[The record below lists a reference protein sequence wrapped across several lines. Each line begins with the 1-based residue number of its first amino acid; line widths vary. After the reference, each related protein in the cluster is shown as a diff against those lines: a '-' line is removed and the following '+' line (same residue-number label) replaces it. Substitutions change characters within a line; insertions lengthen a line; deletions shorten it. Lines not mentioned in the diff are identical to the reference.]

1 MKREEEASKATGN
14 YQELKKSNERPSA
27 GSETAMTLSNPTE
40 PAPVE
45 AGSGLEAEEEVV
57 TQSMPPTEV
66 VNTVVTVTT
75 NPDGS
80 LKRTTRKTTRTMV
93 TTTRVRRIATK
104 SSAVGDG
111 SAEEPTIPLP
121 TECTETTTQPQV
133 ITLIGAPQDEGDDR
147 VSQATFT
154 FMRPTTR
161 TEVLV
166 TEEEHDIDQLD
177 AEVAKYLGSL
187 SDSSSPEKSPGEQ
200 KSHTKTTVRK
210 TVTASA
216 ATATFVSKGPSKTG
230 ILPRIFDPNKI
241 FKHLPGQSPT
251 KVHSSD
257 AQFEPVIME
266 TKENSSNGSTTT
278 TNETTTT
285 TTTTTTATTTRK
297 MRVGNTFAHKS
308 LLITRAGL
316 ESLKKPFNL
325 FIKEMRRDS
334 KSEGERESRTD
345 NTNLDMEDTEQL
357 ALIAMKESERLFSEA
372 GFLLP
377 SITAAG
383 CNQQVIVQ
391 PSQGSPFKH
400 NLNQTAAKHFQSRF
414 ANLPLYQGYGLIG
427 QQLAMCKQPVSCS
440 APTVVTT
447 TIQTSDSAGA
457 QNELDKNTAAGA
469 LMNLLDESTERFL
482 REALNQWCTM
492 GYPQFDKPSLSA
504 LGMSP
509 REIMPVEEEQKALG
523 WSEDLPPDE
532 VTAKDETLVSRTFQ
546 AKDADLEVKEDK
558 QNLSTDLKAD
568 SATGARLS
576 RLGVPSQG
584 AFRVA
589 WSEMPEVLNSNALMK
604 LTRHEVQ
611 LQEAMFEVITSEASY
626 YQSLNVLVKHYY
638 NSPEFSYGSTA
649 KGDLPTSPSQ
659 AVSLGISM
667 AQIAGQVSLENGTD
681 TPQESNPGT
690 VIPTPTP
697 ISGGSRRP
705 LLKPLEKHHLFSNV
719 LLVCLASEKFLKDLE
734 TRWVSQMPILNEVCD
749 LIVKHAGG
757 ANFEPYITYLR
768 NQAYQ
773 METLRKLCQRDSFR
787 STLETLHSHPI
798 SGKNSLGSF
807 LALPMQRLTRLK
819 LLVEVIR
826 RLQDSVIQEAS
837 DPVQRKSP
845 YRVPT
850 DRERENVQL
859 ALRELSRLLASSETE
874 KELMDQKARLL
885 TLSSALEFP
894 DNVKSIAISDKRLI
908 KEGEVREGAPDSRI
922 SMLQKLS
929 LKKPSSFYLILFNDL
944 LLVTK
949 KKKNERY
956 LVLDYCDRAEL
967 QAEVISLTALSRTLS
982 GNISAQK
989 SPLIDEAS
997 QKSLGMP
1004 TSGKSGS
1011 PSTSPGRRA
1020 RRGRPV
1026 TTMDFGLLSPAV
1038 PETQTRQSHE
1048 EPVTSECRVQ
1058 SRGIARSG
1066 SSLSSYQIRPHA
1078 ARSTNY
1084 GGHSPTLP
1092 SEQSRAV
1099 SIHLTLT
1106 ASHNGTFSD
1115 LYLLPKDNDEL
1126 ESWCKA
1132 FSIDKK
1138 FVPLSKTKSP
1148 MKTEVDEK
1156 AQDSPASSLP

>member
-1 MKREEEASKATGN
+1 MKKN
-14 YQELKKSNERPSA
+14 IN
-27 GSETAMTLSNPTE
+27 N
-40 PAPVE
+40 
-45 AGSGLEAEEEVV
+45 
-57 TQSMPPTEV
+57 
-66 VNTVVTVTT
+66 
-75 NPDGS
+75 
-80 LKRTTRKTTRTMV
+80 
-93 TTTRVRRIATK
+93 
-104 SSAVGDG
+104 SS
-111 SAEEPTIPLP
+111 
-121 TECTETTTQPQV
+121 
-133 ITLIGAPQDEGDDR
+133 
-147 VSQATFT
+147 
-154 FMRPTTR
+154 
-161 TEVLV
+161 
-166 TEEEHDIDQLD
+166 
-177 AEVAKYLGSL
+177 
-187 SDSSSPEKSPGEQ
+187 
-200 KSHTKTTVRK
+200 
-210 TVTASA
+210 
-216 ATATFVSKGPSKTG
+216 GPS
-230 ILPRIFDPNKI
+230 IQR
-241 FKHLPGQSPT
+241 
-251 KVHSSD
+251 
-257 AQFEPVIME
+257 
-266 TKENSSNGSTTT
+266 
-278 TNETTTT
+278 
-285 TTTTTTATTTRK
+285 
-297 MRVGNTFAHKS
+297 
-308 LLITRAGL
+308 
-316 ESLKKPFNL
+316 
-325 FIKEMRRDS
+325 
-334 KSEGERESRTD
+334 SEGRCSLTSEEQAFVWVVFQRKFSRLNYTEKPIVISLQFFFPSD
-345 NTNLDMEDTEQL
+345 IEDTEQL

-377 SITAAG
+377 SITATG

-427 QQLAMCKQPVSCS
+427 QQLAMCKQHVSCS

-447 TIQTSDSAGA
+447 TIQKSDPAGA

-523 WSEDLPPDE
+523 WSDDLPPE
-532 VTAKDETLVSRTFQ
+532 EAKSKDEALVNHTCQ
-546 AKDADLEVKEDK
+546 ARETELQVKEDK
-558 QNLSTDLKAD
+558 QNLSTDLKTD
-568 SATGARLS
+568 STTGPRLS
-576 RLGVPSQG
+576 RLGVSSQG

-589 WSEMPEVLNSNALMK
+589 WSEMPEVLNSDALMK

-626 YQSLNVLVKHYY
+626 YQSLNVLVKHFY

-667 AQIAGQVSLENGTD
+667 AQIAGQLSYENGTD
-681 TPQESNPGT
+681 MPQESNPGT
-690 VIPTPTP
+690 VISATP
-697 ISGGSRRP
+697 ISGGTRRP

-787 STLETLHSHPI
+787 STLETLHSHPV

-837 DPVQRKSP
+837 DPAKRNSP
-845 YRVPT
+845 YRIPT

-908 KEGEVREGAPDSRI
+908 KEGEVREAAPDSRI

-956 LVLDYCDRAEL
+956 LVLDYCDRAAL
-967 QAEVISLTALSRTLS
+967 QAEFMSLTALSRTLS

-989 SPLIDEAS
+989 FPVMDEGS

-1004 TSGKSGS
+1004 TSGKTGS
-1011 PSTSPGRRA
+1011 PSMSPGRRA

-1026 TTMDFGLLSPAV
+1026 TTMDFGLLSPVV
-1038 PETQTRQSHE
+1038 PESQTRQSQE
-1048 EPVTSECRVQ
+1048 EPVTSESRVQ

-1084 GGHSPTLP
+1084 DGHSPTLP

-1106 ASHNGTFSD
+1106 ASHNGTFSE

-1138 FVPLSKTKSP
+1138 FVPLPKTKSP
-1148 MKTEVDEK
+1148 MKTEIGEK
-1156 AQDSPASSLP
+1156 SQDSPAPDNQDHPSLTASDGLFNTPTPRTLCSNESDCTSPQSKSSDWFRRAKRAWSLRSNSRSSSSKATCIYTDGTNSSSNTNNIYHTNLPVEYTDARKPDGSTSPQNAVYSSDYF